1 MSKKNKKVKGKVFTA
16 LERVSI
22 DNNPDDCFF
31 MWNINQDW
39 INMID
44 DNLGWH
50 NLDSKDLILDI
61 ICKLKQF
68 EKLKWSEIKNLQ
80 SCHTL
85 PIEKIDTYAR
95 KVWKKS
101 NLEEFNDQ
109 LFQIRISKANR
120 VFGIIEKNIF
130 YLLWND
136 PNHKVYPMDT
146 TDNKN

>member
-1 MSKKNKKVKGKVFTA
+1 
-16 LERVSI
+16 
-22 DNNPDDCFF
+22 
-31 MWNINQDW
+31 
-39 INMID
+39 MID

-68 EKLKWSEIKNLQ
+68 EKLKWSEIKNLP

-85 PIEKIDTYAR
+85 PIEKIDTYAS